1 MLGGTLAFSA
11 MVFVW
16 AIISE
21 GAEKDFSTLES
32 AVNSREKRLEKKISK
47 QDVKKTVPRGSND
60 SK

>member
-21 GAEKDFSTLES
+21 GAEKDFSTLELG
-32 AVNSREKRLEKKISK
+32 VNSREKLLERISK